1 MAERVVVVFG
11 GGGVK
16 GLAHA
21 GAWKAIQEFGIDVA
35 EIVGTSIGSLVGAC
49 ISGGWTAERLITQAK
64 SLKRQDIVT
73 LNRWAFLLNG
83 ISEPSVFRS
92 DAFIQY
98 LDEVLPVTTFDQ
110 LGLPLSMNAVHL
122 ETGRV
127 DWFGTG
133 GRTDV
138 PIALAVYASCAL
150 PLFYP
155 PADIYGE
162 LYVDG
167 GVRDALPIQR
177 AAERGADLIIAIDVS
192 AGDVKDS
199 KDTVSKGM
207 VAIHH
212 RVFDIMASSR
222 KRELLD
228 EWTGPELV
236 YVRPRLDGMSTFDF
250 GRTDYFLEEGY
261 RAAREVLAER
271 FGKPADRRS
280 AG

>member
-1 MAERVVVVFG
+1 MAERIVVVFG

-21 GAWKAIQEFGIDVA
+21 GAWSAIREFGIDVA

-49 ISGGWTAERLITQAK
+49 ISGGWSAERLTAQAK
-64 SLKRQDIVT
+64 ALRRQDIVS

-92 DAFIQY
+92 DAFVQY
-98 LDEVLPVTTFDQ
+98 LDRILPVSTFQ
-110 LGLPLSMNAVHL
+110 ELGLPLSMNAVHL
-122 ETGRV
+122 ETGRM
-127 DWFGTG
+127 DWFGAG

-138 PIALAVYASCAL
+138 PVALAVYASCAL

-162 LYVDG
+162 RYVDG
-167 GVRDALPIQR
+167 GVRDTLPIQR
-177 AAERGADLIIAIDVS
+177 AADRGADMIIAIDVS

-222 KRELLD
+222 KHDMLD
-228 EWTGPELV
+228 AWTGPELV
-236 YVRPRLDGMSTFDF
+236 YIRPRLDGVSTFDF
-250 GRTDYFLEEGY
+250 ERTGYFLEEGY
-261 RAAREVLAER
+261 RAARQVLAAR
-271 FGKPADRRS
+271 FGEPADRRT